1 MILQYAGYMQIYIYF
16 ALYETRQRIS
26 KVYLRH
32 CVDAATL
39 SDSLSFASTTK
50 IIPWLYL
57 GGKIGVTGE

>member
-16 ALYETRQRIS
+16 VLYETRQRIS

-50 IIPWLYL
+50 IIP
-57 GGKIGVTGE
+57 